1 MPASTDSA
9 DNRPLERL
17 KFLSPSEVRQ
27 VAETFGAPVFVYDE
41 QRIRDGVAL
50 LQQLP
55 SAFGH
60 TIRYSLKASPSAA
73 VIRVFD
79 DLGVHFDAS
88 SVWEVVRAVRAG
100 VAPERVLLTAQ
111 EADFGSAEL
120 PELIRRGLQFDA
132 GSLQQL
138 TEYGESFPGTT
149 VSVRINPGFGSGLV
163 RRLTS
168 GGPDSSFGI
177 WHEQVAE
184 VKAVAE
190 RHSLTVTRL
199 HVHIGSGHHADV
211 LLPAARRLLEIAQD
225 FADVRAV
232 DLGGGYRISVMADD
246 PEYDHSEWAG
256 ELASD
261 LRLFAEATG
270 RALHMEM
277 EPGTFLVANA
287 GSIVAKVIDVVTTG
301 DEGRRFV
308 KINAGL
314 TEILRPSYY
323 GSPHPLVAVDRQ
335 GELPPEGPLSD
346 VAGHCCIAGDVLTTR
361 SGSVEELSPVRLG
374 AVEPGDYLVVERSG
388 GYCAGMAMKNFNSY
402 PEAPEVLRR
411 PDGSFTLIRARQTV
425 NQLTANEIVPDD
437 LRKEPA

>member
-1 MPASTDSA
+1 M
-9 DNRPLERL
+9 
-17 KFLSPSEVRQ
+17 
-27 VAETFGAPVFVYDE
+27 
-41 QRIRDGVAL
+41 
-50 LQQLP
+50 
-55 SAFGH
+55 
-60 TIRYSLKASPSAA
+60 
-73 VIRVFD
+73 
-79 DLGVHFDAS
+79 
-88 SVWEVVRAVRAG
+88 
-100 VAPERVLLTAQ
+100 APEKVLLTAQ

-120 PELIRRGLQFDA
+120 PGLVRRGLQFDA

-138 TEYGESFPGTT
+138 TEYGELFPGTA

-184 VKAVAE
+184 VKAIAE
-190 RHSLTVTRL
+190 RYSLSVTRL

-225 FADVRAV
+225 FADVNAV

-246 PEYDHSEWAG
+246 PRYDHSEWAR

-270 RALHMEM
+270 RELHMEM

-323 GSPHPLVAVDRQ
+323 GSPHPLVAVSRQ
-335 GELPPEGPLSD
+335 GELPTEGPLSD

-361 SGSVEELSPVRLG
+361 PGSVEELSPVRLG
-374 AVEPGDYLVVERSG
+374 AVEPGDYLVVERAG

-425 NQLTANEIVPDD
+425 DQLTANEIVPDD
-437 LRKEPA
+437 LRKEPV

>member
-1 MPASTDSA
+1 MSAQTTSPSGPA
-9 DNRPLERL
+9 LEQL
-17 KFLSPSEVRQ
+17 KFLSPAEVRH
-27 VAETFGAPVFVYDE
+27 VAETFGSPVFVYDE
-41 QRIRDGVAL
+41 QSIRDQVAL
-50 LQQLP
+50 LKELP

-60 TIRYSLKASPSAA
+60 TVRYSLKASPSAA
-73 VIRVFD
+73 VIRLFD
-79 DLGVHFDAS
+79 SLGVHFDAS
-88 SVWEVVRAVRAG
+88 SVWEVIRAVRAG
-100 VAPERVLLTAQ
+100 VAPEKILMTAQ

-120 PELIRRGLQFDA
+120 PDLIRRGLKFDA

-138 TEYGESFPGTT
+138 TEYGEAFPGTE

-184 VKAVAE
+184 VKAIAE
-190 RHSLTVTRL
+190 RHDLTVVRL

-211 LLPAARRLLEIAQD
+211 LMPAARRVLEIAKD
-225 FADVRAV
+225 FADVATV
-232 DLGGGYRISVMADD
+232 DLGGGYRLTVMADD
-246 PEYDHSEWAG
+246 PVYDHSEWAE

-261 LRLFAEATG
+261 LREFAEATG
-270 RALHMEM
+270 RELHMEM

-323 GSPHPLVAVDRQ
+323 GAPHPLVAVTRD
-335 GELPPEGPLSD
+335 GELPPEGPLTD

-361 SGSVEELSPVRLG
+361 SGSVEELNPVRLG
-374 AVEPGDYLVVERSG
+374 AVAPGDYLVIERSG
-388 GYCAGMAMKNFNSY
+388 GYCASMSMKNFNSY

-411 PDGSFTLIRARQTV
+411 PDGSFTVIRARQTIDQV
-425 NQLTANEIVPDD
+425 TANEIIPDD
-437 LRKEPA
+437 LKTEAV

>member
-1 MPASTDSA
+1 MSVQSDTSPA
-9 DNRPLERL
+9 LEQL
-17 KFLSPSEVRQ
+17 KFLSPAEVRH
-27 VAETFGAPVFVYDE
+27 VAETFGTPAFVYDE
-41 QRIRDGVAL
+41 ERIRAGVAQ

-55 SAFGH
+55 SAYGH

-73 VIRVFD
+73 VIRIFD
-79 DLGVHFDAS
+79 SMGVEFDAS
-88 SVWEVVRAVRAG
+88 SVWEVIRAVRAG
-100 VAPERVLLTAQ
+100 VAPEKILMTAQ
-111 EADFGSAEL
+111 EADFGSTEL
-120 PELIRRGLQFDA
+120 PELIRQGLKFDA

-138 TEYGESFPGTT
+138 AEYGQAFPGTE

-184 VKAVAE
+184 VKALVE
-190 RHSLTVTRL
+190 RYSLTVVRL

-211 LLPAARRLLEIAQD
+211 LLPAARRLLEIAKD
-225 FADVRAV
+225 FADVHVV
-232 DLGGGYRISVMADD
+232 DLGGGYRLTVMADD
-246 PEYDHSEWAG
+246 PEYDHSEWAE

-261 LRLFAEATG
+261 LRLFQEETG
-270 RALHMEM
+270 RELHMEM

-287 GSIVAKVIDVVTTG
+287 GAIVAKVIDVVSTG

-323 GSPHPLVAVDRQ
+323 GSPHPVVAVTRK
-335 GELPPEGPLSD
+335 GELPPEGPLTC
-346 VAGHCCIAGDVLTTR
+346 VAGHCCIAGDMLTTR
-361 SGSVEELSPVRLG
+361 PGSVEELSPVRLG
-374 AVEPGDYLVVERSG
+374 EVTPGDYLVIERSG
-388 GYCAGMAMKNFNSY
+388 GYCASMSMKNFNSY

-411 PDGSFTLIRARQTV
+411 TDGTFTLIRSRQTID
-425 NQLTANEIVPDD
+425 QLTANELIPDD
-437 LRKEPA
+437 LRKASA